1 MVEKKTIKVTS
12 HNQQGGITA
21 YQVNIQPGD
30 RVLNDQVVSQLQSK
44 LDEQHFTD
52 IGITAVWGDQE
63 AFRFATQIK
72 NYLEAEGYSV
82 KGVNQAMYSEPIQ
95 GQQIRSAGDDG
106 VLEIVIGGR

>member
-1 MVEKKTIKVTS
+1 MAEKKTIKVTS

-44 LDEQHFTD
+44 LDEQQFND
-52 IGITAVWGDQE
+52 ISITAVWGDQE

-72 NYLEAEGYSV
+72 NHLEVEGYSV

-95 GQQIRSAGDDG
+95 GQQIRSVGDDG